1 MYNKITVWVPE
12 SCLLISIGLI
22 VGAIMHSVHEE
33 PPAVLTSNVFFL
45 YMLPPIVLDSGY
57 FMPTRP
63 FFENIGTVG
72 LAHFQHLS
80 KRLRWPLNG
89 VTPPPSPALSSPQVL
104 WFAVVGTLWNSIGI
118 GMSLFAICQIEAF
131 GVQDINLQENLLFA
145 TIISAVDPVAVLSV
159 FEDVSVNEQL
169 YIVVFGECLFNDAV
183 TVVSGPS
190 WRHGAELDAGMVWC
204 EDRRRDE
211 KRQHEK
217 TGCNTY
223 P

>member
-1 MYNKITVWVPE
+1 MYHKITIWVPE

-22 VGAIMHSVHEE
+22 VGGIMHSVHEE

-45 YMLPPIVLDSGY
+45 YMLPLIVLDSGY

-63 FFENIGTVG
+63 FFENIGTVRHKPQTN
-72 LAHFQHLS
+72 ANSCCPSQHQCD
-80 KRLRWPLNG
+80 PLC
-89 VTPPPSPALSSPQVL
+89 LCRQVL

-145 TIISAVDPVAVLSV
+145 SIISAVDPVAVLSV

-183 TVVSGPS
+183 TVVSV
-190 WRHGAELDAGMVWC
+190 LT
-204 EDRRRDE
+204 E
-211 KRQHEK
+211 KLHK
-217 TGCNTY
+217 CV
-223 P
+223 